1 MYIDNAYAKM
11 SFNRNVWPFVI
22 LSTLIPMVIVNV
34 LSKVIPTFIAN
45 VLTNVNPNVILAV
58 TKGPI
63 EYQTVIALFL
73 INTCAVGDTIITYG
87 LSEKFRYTKRV
98 IRSGKL
104 KKYRQDNDQ
113 KKKVT
118 NIDLQNTTQNQ
129 IY

>member
-1 MYIDNAYAKM
+1 MPKM
-11 SFNRNVWPFVI
+11 RFNRNVWPFLI
-22 LSTLIPMVIVNV
+22 LSILIPMVIVNV
-34 LSKVIPTFIAN
+34 LSKVIPTLMAN

-58 TKGPI
+58 TKGSI
-63 EYQTVIALFL
+63 EYQIVIALFL
-73 INTCAVGDTIITYG
+73 INTCAVGDTIITYR

-98 IRSGKL
+98 IRSRKS